1 MYSDENLEKILNQ
14 WLKEADEI
22 EKEEKRKK
30 KKEKKDA
37 EKES

>member
-22 EKEEKRKK
+22 EKEEKEKR
-30 KKEKKDA
+30 KKDA

>member
-22 EKEEKRKK
+22 EKEEKEKRKR
-30 KKEKKDA
+30 EKKDA

>member
-22 EKEEKRKK
+22 EKEEK
-30 KKEKKDA
+30 EKKDA